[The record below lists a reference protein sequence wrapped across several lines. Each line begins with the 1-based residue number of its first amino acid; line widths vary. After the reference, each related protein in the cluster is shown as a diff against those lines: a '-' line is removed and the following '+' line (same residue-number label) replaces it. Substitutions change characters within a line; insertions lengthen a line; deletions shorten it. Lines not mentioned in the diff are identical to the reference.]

1 MTKIAYILKMYP
13 RFSETFIVNEIL
25 ELERQG
31 IEVHI
36 YALMLPNDGRFH
48 AMLADVNAPV
58 TYVPQY
64 PQFEMERI
72 RADHAFVRETCPAG
86 YEQAHTYLQE
96 HNTDATNKRFLQAGC
111 IAAALLRNPVDGMHA
126 HFASSAARVANLVKL
141 MIGTPYSI
149 TAHAKDIYHQDVRP
163 RSLSNK
169 LSNARYVVTV
179 SHYNKT
185 YLEEILGDTPA
196 DIRVLYN
203 GVDVERF
210 KPQSGQHKRKNEIL
224 AVGRLVEK
232 KGFEILLEAC
242 ALLKRDA
249 VDFTCKIVGKGKLR
263 AALAAKIIELELEQY
278 VELAGAL
285 PQEQVLNAYHSA
297 TVFTLPCV
305 IAQDGNRDGLPTVL
319 LEAMATG
326 LPVVT
331 TTVTGNTEIVSHR
344 QNGLLVPPNDAVAL
358 ADALKQILLSD
369 PVQRKFGQAARD
381 TVLTLFDVRQN
392 VKTLA
397 TWFQEETHVIPELEF
412 EGQLPNIPQLD
423 GEQESPQA
431 LVMQL

>member
-1 MTKIAYILKMYP
+1 MTKIAYVLKMYP

-31 IEVHI
+31 IDVHI

-48 AMLADVNAPV
+48 AMLADVKAPV

-64 PQFEMERI
+64 PQFEIERI
-72 RADHAFVRETCPAG
+72 RTDHAFVRETCPAG
-86 YEQAHTYLQE
+86 YSQAYDYLQK

-126 HFASSAARVANLVKL
+126 HFASSAARVSNLVNL

-163 RSLSNK
+163 RSLANK

-185 YLEEILGDTPA
+185 YLEDMLGDTSA

-203 GVDVERF
+203 GVDVEKFR
-210 KPQSGQHKRKNEIL
+210 PQPSQHRQRNEIL

-232 KGFEILLEAC
+232 KGFEVLIDAC
-242 ALLKRDA
+242 ALLKSENI
-249 VDFTCKIVGKGKLR
+249 DFTCRIVGKGKLR
-263 AALAAKIIELELEQY
+263 LKLAAKIAQLGLEDQI
-278 VELAGAL
+278 ELAGAL
-285 PQEQVLNAYHSA
+285 TQEQVLSAYHTA

-331 TTVTGNTEIVSHR
+331 TTVTGNTEIVKHGR
-344 QNGLLVPPNDAVAL
+344 TGLLTPPNDASTL
-358 ADALKQILLSD
+358 AGMLKEVLTNEQLQFEL
-369 PVQRKFGQAARD
+369 GQAARK
-381 TVLTLFDVRQN
+381 TVLDLFDVRSN
-392 VKTLA
+392 VSVLA
-397 TWFQEETHVIPELEF
+397 TWFQETTSPTPKTRFSGELPALPELEM
-412 EGQLPNIPQLD
+412 ESK
-423 GEQESPQA
+423 SPQT
-431 LVMQL
+431 LVLQL